1 MDFVPLDIY
10 MLQQMCGALNQ
21 NYECARKF
29 RFTSAKMSLLAICV
43 MTSYSPFLFFIFT
56 FVNIIVYL
64 YCSSSLV
71 FFRSRLGTDRV

>member
-21 NYECARKF
+21 NY
-29 RFTSAKMSLLAICV
+29 SALEMSHQQNVAVSNMCNDWLL
-43 MTSYSPFLFFIFT
+43 PFPFFIFT

-71 FFRSRLGTDRV
+71 FFFFSVRY